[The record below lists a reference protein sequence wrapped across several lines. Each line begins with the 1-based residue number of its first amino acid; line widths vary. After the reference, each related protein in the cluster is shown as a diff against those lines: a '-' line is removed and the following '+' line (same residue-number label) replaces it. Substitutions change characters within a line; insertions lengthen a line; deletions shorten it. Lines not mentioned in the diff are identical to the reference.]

1 MRTARQV
8 ATDARRLWHLC
19 LVDGSLDE
27 RRARDAVDRMLAT
40 RPAGALPIVSRFLRF
55 VKLDRARHVARV
67 ASAGPLDPEL
77 RGAVET
83 ALGRRYGRDLATTF
97 VVDPALIGGFRVRV
111 GSDVYD
117 GTVRGALDDL
127 EARF

>member
-1 MRTARQV
+1 V

-27 RRARDAVDRMLAT
+27 RRARDGVERILAT
-40 RPAGALPIVSRFLRF
+40 RPAGALPVVSRFLRL

-67 ASAGPLDPEL
+67 ASADPLDAEL
-77 RGAVET
+77 RGAVEA
-83 ALGRRYGRDLATTF
+83 ALARRYGRELPATF
-97 VVDPALIGGFRVRV
+97 VVDPALIGGIRVRV

-117 GTVRGALDDL
+117 GTVRGALDEL
-127 EARF
+127 EASF

>member
-27 RRARDAVDRMLAT
+27 RRARDAVERMLAT
-40 RPAGALPIVSRFLRF
+40 RPAGTLPVVSRFLRL
-55 VKLDRARHVARV
+55 VRLDRARHVARV
-67 ASAGPLDPEL
+67 ASADPLDAEL
-77 RGAVET
+77 RGALEA
-83 ALGRRYGRDLATTF
+83 ALARRYGRDLATTF
-97 VVDPALIGGFRVRV
+97 VVDPALIGGVRVRI
-111 GSDVYD
+111 GSDVWD

-127 EARF
+127 AARF